1 MSKLR
6 NKLKQLSKALTIIEM
21 YNYHYIMGAEEDIN
35 YLKNKIK
42 NFEFLPSERIEE
54 ELKYCISMVESY
66 YNLIPGDFV
75 KQYNRYLEELEKEM
89 V

>member
-21 YNYHYIMGAEEDIN
+21 YNYHYIMGAEEDIQ

-42 NFEFLPSERIEE
+42 GFEILPSEKLEE
-54 ELKYCISMVESY
+54 ELTYCINMIESY
-66 YNLIPGDFV
+66 YDLIPKDFI

-89 V
+89 F